1 MTGWKIPSAAVLPAG
16 RETLSRLSLPQN
28 AAGRYLF
35 CGTFL
40 RVAPSRR

>member
-1 MTGWKIPSAAVLPAG
+1 MTGWKILSAAELPAG
-16 RETLSRLSLPQN
+16 GETLSLLSLPQS